1 MAPERRFRYALGML
15 RVLLRTAL
23 IALIAASACSEP
35 PKIVKHAKKTQKDSD
50 AKSMLADAREA
61 AKNGDVDAADK
72 AYADA
77 YAADKSFDTLEEY
90 VVDFLLHNGRA
101 TKAIDLAKGYV
112 DNNVTEPKGYNLY
125 AEALL
130 AAGKGKE
137 ALDVADQLIQL
148 KGPDD
153 PSGHEK
159 KGRALI
165 LLEKTH
171 EGVEE
176 LRQAVSLDSKSST
189 YHKAL
194 GGALANAEKNYD
206 GAALEFRAAIKADP
220 SDPEAHVVLGMALRN
235 QTELDESKSYLDK
248 AIELDPRNGRA
259 YFEMGLLYNIEKKQA
274 DAEAALSKAIQLS
287 PNESLFWY
295 AYGEIYR
302 LQDRQDEAVKAYRRA
317 VELDPPYPKAL
328 LKLGIALVEKRQF
341 DEAEG
346 LLTQAIRR
354 DSHAVSAY
362 FYLGELHSAQSKNK
376 LALDNYETF
385 IKLSPKTDE
394 NLPRAKQ
401 QIEYLKHHR

>member
-1 MAPERRFRYALGML
+1 MAPERRIRYALGML
-15 RVLLRTAL
+15 RVLLFAL
-23 IALIAASACSEP
+23 FAASACSEP
-35 PKIVKHAKKTQKDSD
+35 PKVVKHPKKTQEKND
-50 AKSMLADAREA
+50 AKSLLADAREA
-61 AKNGDVDAADK
+61 AKNGDVEAADK
-72 AYADA
+72 GYADA

-101 TKAIDLAKGYV
+101 TKAIDLAQAYV
-112 DNNVTEPKGYNLY
+112 DNNIADPRGYNLQ

-130 AAGKGKE
+130 SAGKGKE
-137 ALDVADQLIQL
+137 ALDVADKLIEL
-148 KGPDD
+148 KGADD

-165 LLEKTH
+165 LLDKTH

-194 GGALANAEKNYD
+194 GQALANAEKNYD

-220 SDPEAHVVLGMALRN
+220 SDPEAHVLLGMALRN
-235 QTELDESKSYLDK
+235 QNELDESKSYLDK

-328 LKLGIALVEKRQF
+328 LKLGIALVDKKQY

-354 DSHAVSAY
+354 DSHAVLAY

-385 IKLSPKTDE
+385 VKLSPKTDE
-394 NLPRAKQ
+394 NLPRARQ
-401 QIEYLKHHR
+401 QIEYLKHRR